1 MKHAK
6 HILCSLLAMAVILTT
21 CIMPVEAASIRLN
34 KTKATITVGSTVK
47 LSVKGTKASVKWS
60 SSNKAVA
67 TVKNGLVTGKKAGK
81 ATVKATVKKK
91 TYKCVVTV
99 KEKPVSEENKPEE
112 TVSEENKPEEEFVWE
127 PGTEV
132 LTENFTKVSD
142 VGTTLMY
149 VFDQDITNKRCAVL
163 IDNVD
168 VTVNSTIFKQYKD
181 KTKTDT
187 RLFIKLSNALSEG
200 EHTLIV
206 HVEGFAEYK
215 NTFSFKKRTDVKG
228 IVLPCYSKK
237 TGQEVVWVTKK
248 YAYMNLIPD
257 VIGKDADIKVVIDG
271 KQVKFTGYDGA
282 ELKLAGDGFAI
293 LHISTKEFPFEAG
306 KTYHVTISCPGYDTY
321 DEDVFFA
328 D

>member
-99 KEKPVSEENKPEE
+99 KEKPEEK
-112 TVSEENKPEEEFVWE
+112 VSEENKPEEEFVWE
-127 PGTEV
+127 PGTEE
-132 LTENFTKVSD
+132 LTENLTKVSD
-142 VGTTLMY
+142 VGTVLWY

-168 VTVNSTIFKQYKD
+168 VTVNSTISKQYKD

-187 RLFIKLSNALSEG
+187 RLSIKLSNALSDG

-215 NTFSFKKRTDVKG
+215 NTFSVKKRTDAKG
-228 IVLPCYSKK
+228 IVLPHYGKP
-237 TGQEVVWVTKK
+237 GQEVVLVTKK
-248 YAYMNLIPD
+248 YAFMFLIPD

-271 KQVKFTGYDGA
+271 KQVKFAGYDGA
-282 ELKLAGDGFAI
+282 ELIPNGDGFAMLCI
-293 LHISTKEFPFEAG
+293 FTKEFPFECG

-321 DEDVFFA
+321 DEDVLFA
-328 D
+328 ELED